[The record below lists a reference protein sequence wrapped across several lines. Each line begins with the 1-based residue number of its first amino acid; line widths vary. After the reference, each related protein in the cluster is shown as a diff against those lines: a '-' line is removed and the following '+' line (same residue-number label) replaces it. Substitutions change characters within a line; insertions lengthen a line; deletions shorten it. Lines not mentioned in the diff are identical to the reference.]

1 MTNPMCNNFVSRTM
15 SMEEQEIRSENA
27 RLMERSKLTHLA
39 STAMDEL
46 IKMAEP
52 DSHLWIKSLERG
64 NEVFNHDEYENIRSP
79 FNTPKP
85 NGFVTEVTRETV
97 MLHTTNTAALIETFL
112 DADRWAEMFPC
123 MIVEA
128 ETLDVLSNGMD
139 GTKNGSMQL
148 MHVEIQLPTPLVS
161 VREYNLIRFCK
172 QQAC

>member
-1 MTNPMCNNFVSRTM
+1 M

-97 MLHTTNTAALIETFL
+97 MLHTNTAALIETFL
-112 DADRWAEMFPC
+112 DAVCHIIFFTIYISLTDL
-123 MIVEA
+123 
-128 ETLDVLSNGMD
+128 LD
-139 GTKNGSMQL
+139 
-148 MHVEIQLPTPLVS
+148 I
-161 VREYNLIRFCK
+161 YCK
-172 QQAC
+172 P